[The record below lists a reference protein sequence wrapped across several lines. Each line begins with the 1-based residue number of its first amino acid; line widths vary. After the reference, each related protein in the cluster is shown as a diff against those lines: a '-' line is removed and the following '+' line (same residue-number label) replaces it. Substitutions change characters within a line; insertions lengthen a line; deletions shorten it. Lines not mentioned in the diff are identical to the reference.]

1 MPTKPMYVVVDTA
14 AASLEPYPYVFVEN
28 DGSVRELHFEERKY
42 LETPFSPFDGGR
54 PYIKEDYESRDGWK
68 SIKGFCPR
76 AKIPDGMRIAGAPDD
91 SLDPNLPN
99 PNLSKAELS
108 KLLQEKG
115 FEITEQTGGTV
126 IAKHVKGK

>member
-1 MPTKPMYVVVDTA
+1 MPTKPTYVVVDTA

-28 DGSVRELHFEERKY
+28 DGSVRELHLEERKY

-76 AKIPDGMRIAGAPDD
+76 AKIPDGIHIAGAPDD

-108 KLLQEKG
+108 KLLREKG
-115 FEITEQTGGTV
+115 FEITEQGGGTV
-126 IAKHVKGK
+126 VAKHLKRK

>member
-14 AASLEPYPYVFVEN
+14 AASLEPYPYVFVED
-28 DGSVRELHFEERKY
+28 DGSVRELHLEERKY

-54 PYIKEDYESRDGWK
+54 PYTKEDYESRDGWK
-68 SIKGFCPR
+68 SIKGFCLR
-76 AKIPDGMRIAGAPDD
+76 AKIPDGMHIASPDD

-108 KLLQEKG
+108 KLLREKG
-115 FEITEQTGGTV
+115 FEITKLSGGTV
-126 IAKHVKGK
+126 KAKHLKRK

>member
-14 AASLEPYPYVFVEN
+14 AASIEPYPYVFVEN
-28 DGSVRELHFEERKY
+28 DGRVRELHSEERKY

-54 PYIKEDYESRDGWK
+54 PYTKEDYESRDGWK

-76 AKIPDGMRIAGAPDD
+76 AKIPDGMLIAGAP
-91 SLDPNLPN
+91 NNNPN

-108 KLLQEKG
+108 KLIQEKG
-115 FEITEQTGGTV
+115 FVITEQTGGTV
-126 IAKHVKGK
+126 KAKHMKGK

>member
-28 DGSVRELHFEERKY
+28 DGSVRELHSEERKY

-54 PYIKEDYESRDGWK
+54 PYTKEDYQSRDGWK
-68 SIKGFCPR
+68 SLKGFCPR
-76 AKIPDGMRIAGAPDD
+76 SKIPNGMRIAGAPDH

-108 KLLQEKG
+108 KLLREKG

>member
-1 MPTKPMYVVVDTA
+1 MPTKPTYVVVDTA
-14 AASLEPYPYVFVEN
+14 AASIEPYPYVFVEN
-28 DGSVRELHFEERKY
+28 DGSVRELHSEEQKY

-54 PYIKEDYESRDGWK
+54 PYTKEDYESRDGWK
-68 SIKGFCPR
+68 SIKGFCLR
-76 AKIPDGMRIAGAPDD
+76 TKIPDGRGIAGAP
-91 SLDPNLPN
+91 SNNPN

-126 IAKHVKGK
+126 KAKHMKGK

>member
-14 AASLEPYPYVFVEN
+14 AASIEPYPYVFVEN
-28 DGSVRELHFEERKY
+28 DGSVRELHSEERKY

-54 PYIKEDYESRDGWK
+54 PYTKEDYESRDGWK

-76 AKIPDGMRIAGAPDD
+76 AKIPDGMLIAGAP
-91 SLDPNLPN
+91 NNNPN

-115 FEITEQTGGTV
+115 FVITEQTGGTV
-126 IAKHVKGK
+126 KAKHMKGK

>member
-1 MPTKPMYVVVDTA
+1 MPTKPIYVVVDTA
-14 AASLEPYPYVFVEN
+14 AASIEPYPYVFVEN
-28 DGSVRELHFEERKY
+28 DGSVRELHSEEQKY

-54 PYIKEDYESRDGWK
+54 PYTKEDYESRDGWK

-76 AKIPDGMRIAGAPDD
+76 AKIPDGMLIAGAPNN
-91 SLDPNLPN
+91 NLN

-115 FEITEQTGGTV
+115 FVITEQTGGTV
-126 IAKHVKGK
+126 KAKHMKGK

>member
-1 MPTKPMYVVVDTA
+1 MATKPTYVVVDTA
-14 AASLEPYPYVFVEN
+14 AASLEPYPYLFVEN

-76 AKIPDGMRIAGAPDD
+76 AKIPDGMHIAAAPDE
-91 SLDPNLPN
+91 NPN
-99 PNLSKAELS
+99 PNLSKAEIG

>member
-14 AASLEPYPYVFVEN
+14 AASLEPYPYLFVED
-28 DGSVRELHFEERKY
+28 DGSVRELHLEERKY

-68 SIKGFCPR
+68 SVKGFCAR
-76 AKIPDGMRIAGAPDD
+76 SKIPDGMHIAAAPDD

-108 KLLQEKG
+108 KLLREKG
-115 FEITEQTGGTV
+115 FEITKLSGGTV
-126 IAKHVKGK
+126 KAKHLKRK

>member
-1 MPTKPMYVVVDTA
+1 MPAKPTNPMYVVVDTA

-28 DGSVRELHFEERKY
+28 DGSVRELHLEERKY

-76 AKIPDGMRIAGAPDD
+76 AKIPDGMLIAGAP
-91 SLDPNLPN
+91 NNNPN

-115 FEITEQTGGTV
+115 FVITEQTGGTV
-126 IAKHVKGK
+126 KAKHMKGK

>member
-1 MPTKPMYVVVDTA
+1 MATKPMYVVVDKA

-28 DGSVRELHFEERKY
+28 DGGVRELHSEERKY

-68 SIKGFCPR
+68 SIKGVCLR
-76 AKIPDGMRIAGAPDD
+76 AKIPDGMRIADAPDD
-91 SLDPNLPN
+91 NPN
-99 PNLSKAELS
+99 PNLSKAELG

-115 FEITEQTGGTV
+115 FEITEQSGGTV
-126 IAKHVKGK
+126 VAKHLKRK

>member
-1 MPTKPMYVVVDTA
+1 MPTKPMYVVVDTS
-14 AASLEPYPYVFVEN
+14 AASIEPYPYVFVEN
-28 DGSVRELHFEERKY
+28 DGSVRELHSEERKY

-54 PYIKEDYESRDGWK
+54 PYTKEDYESRDGWK
-68 SIKGFCPR
+68 SIKGFCLR
-76 AKIPDGMRIAGAPDD
+76 AKIPDGRGIAGAP
-91 SLDPNLPN
+91 SNNLN

-126 IAKHVKGK
+126 KAKHMKGK

>member
-14 AASLEPYPYVFVEN
+14 AASLEPYPYVFVED
-28 DGSVRELHFEERKY
+28 DGSVRELHSEERKY

-68 SIKGFCPR
+68 SIKGFCLR
-76 AKIPDGMRIAGAPDD
+76 AKIPDGMHIAGAPDD

-99 PNLSKAELS
+99 PSLSKAELS
-108 KLLQEKG
+108 KLLREKG

>member
-14 AASLEPYPYVFVEN
+14 AASLEPYPYVFVED
-28 DGSVRELHFEERKY
+28 DGSVRELHSEERKY

-54 PYIKEDYESRDGWK
+54 PYIKEDYQSRDGWK

-76 AKIPDGMRIAGAPDD
+76 VKIPDGVRIAAAPDK
-91 SLDPNLPN
+91 NPN

-108 KLLQEKG
+108 KLLREKG